1 MPLRLSTALRNKIMT
16 ATAGSSFAGAML
28 DGTLHI
34 YSGAQPTTAD
44 DAETGTLLA
53 RITLAS
59 GAFTSG
65 AALNG
70 IELGDAVAGAIGK
83 KIGEV
88 WSGVAIA
95 NGTAGWFRFYANTV
109 VTGAVTTTG
118 VRFDGACGTSGA
130 QCNMGSTSITS
141 GGTVTID
148 TVSVTMPA
156 S

>member
-1 MPLRLSTALRNKIMT
+1 MPTRLSTGLRNKMMG
-16 ATAGSSFAGAML
+16 ATGGASFAEAL
-28 DGTLHI
+28 ADGTMHI

-65 AALNG
+65 NTANG
-70 IELGDAVAGAIGK
+70 LEYGDASGGSVGK
-83 KIGEV
+83 KAGEV
-88 WSGVAIA
+88 WSGLGLT

-109 VTGAVTTTG
+109 VTGASASA
-118 VRFDGACGTSGA
+118 VRWDGACGTSGA
-130 QCNMGSTSITS
+130 QCNMGSTSITQD
-141 GGTVTID
+141 GTVTID
-148 TVSVTMPA
+148 TVSVTLPA